1 MKAYL
6 IRSNNIPMQVLGWI
20 SPIEKRCILKEAC
33 ANAQLPINIFYDFLV
48 SHH

>member
-33 ANAQLPINIFYDFLV
+33 ANAQLPN
-48 SHH
+48 